1 MAFNYRII
9 FKILS
14 TVSLIIGFTML
25 IPCATAIYYS
35 ETQYVRIFLQL
46 SFAIIIISSAVRHGI
61 TYAIK
66 YIRLRDGSFIMVGT
80 WILAALL
87 GSLPYLISGY
97 TDSFVDAFFESTAA
111 FTTTGATV
119 LNLDSMPHCLLMWRS
134 VCSWLGGIGVL
145 VLSIS
150 LIPALGL
157 DGKTF
162 VQSEGSAAFS
172 DRISNKASETISYL
186 WAAYIIFT
194 LLELILLKFSA
205 MNNFDVIINTLNSVS
220 TSGIPSS
227 SHAFHFY
234 EDTYIEG
241 VMTTFALLAS
251 VNFTLYFAL
260 IHGNWQALLHNI
272 ELRAFLI
279 MVAISIVLVSLN
291 LHFAAGYD
299 IVTSLR
305 YGIFQCSAMASTSS
319 MAITGF
325 EVWPAFSLTILLVLS
340 MIGGCTF
347 STCSSIKV
355 QRILIFLKLI
365 IRGIYRRVHPRSVVA
380 IKVGKKVIS
389 AQKASNTTAYILFY
403 IFVIMMAS
411 IVLSLQNLSFETTLT
426 TSVAMLTNSG
436 MGLGETATGDFSM
449 YNYPLRLVL
458 CFLMFAGRLDLF
470 TFTIVFMPS
479 FWNPEK
485 YRFHLQ
491 Q

>member
-1 MAFNYRII
+1 MTFNYRII

-14 TVSLIIGFTML
+14 TIALIIGLMML
-25 IPCATAIYYS
+25 IPCATAVYYS
-35 ETQYVRIFLQL
+35 ETKYIKVFLQL
-46 SFAIIIISSAVRHGI
+46 SLTIIFCSSVIRHGI

-66 YIRLRDGSFIMVGT
+66 YIRLRDGSLIMVGA
-80 WILAALL
+80 WVMAAILGA
-87 GSLPYLISGY
+87 LPYLISGY
-97 TDSFVDAFFESTAA
+97 TNSFVDAFFESTAA

-234 EDTYIEG
+234 EDSYIEG
-241 VMTTFALLAS
+241 VMATFALLAS
-251 VNFTLYFAL
+251 INFTLYFAL
-260 IHGNWQALLHNI
+260 IHGNWSALVHNI

-279 MVAISIVLVSLN
+279 ILVVSVAFVSLN
-291 LHFAAGYD
+291 LHLAAGYD
-299 IVTSLR
+299 IGTSIR

-319 MAITGF
+319 MSIPGF
-325 EVWPAFSLTILLVLS
+325 ENWPAFSIVILLVLS

-436 MGLGETATGDFSM
+436 MGLGETAAGDFSM

-479 FWNPEK
+479 FWNTEK
-485 YRFHLQ
+485 YRIHLQ